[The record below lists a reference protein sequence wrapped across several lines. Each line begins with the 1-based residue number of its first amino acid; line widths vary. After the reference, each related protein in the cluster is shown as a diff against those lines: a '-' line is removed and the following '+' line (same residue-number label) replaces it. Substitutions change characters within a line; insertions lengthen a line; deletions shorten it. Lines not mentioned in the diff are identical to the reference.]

1 MPLGNK
7 PFFRSG
13 ESTSKVLNED
23 YLISLEAR
31 IRRLEEMTASSPL
44 GVVKNASGFSIQLDG
59 ILQNYE
65 IVKLTEDLPRN
76 HANTSGF
83 SDSDID
89 VNVLSYNHASGV
101 FEDSNIQFE
110 TIEIAGV
117 TSLNNTVGILLEF
130 PREQAT
136 PRRIFVPWPL
146 AQGDNLPGYD
156 FTKDQ
161 ALVHMASGYLQ
172 WMDIG
177 LCSESGASGASESG

>member
-7 PFFRSG
+7 PYFTRG
-13 ESTSKVLNED
+13 QSKDEVLNEA
-23 YLISLEAR
+23 YLQSLEAR
-31 IRRLEEMTASSPL
+31 IRRLEDMVAVSPL
-44 GVVKNASGFSIQLDG
+44 GVIKNASGFSIHLDG
-59 ILQNYE
+59 RIQNYE
-65 IVKLTEDLPRN
+65 IVKLTENLPRN

-89 VNVLSYNHASGV
+89 VNVLSYNHESGV

-117 TSLNNTVGILLEF
+117 TSLNDTVGILLEF

-136 PRRIFVPWPL
+136 PRRVFVPWPL

-156 FTKDQ
+156 FRKDQ

-177 LCSESGASGASESG
+177 LCSESGVSESG